1 MRLIYAIWKNDLRR
15 RLRSPLAIVLMM
27 LIPLVLTL
35 IIGLVFGRSGDVGLP
50 DIRVL
55 LADNDDGF
63 LSNFLQQGL
72 QQESLGEMIT
82 LVDVEEAE
90 GLDLMERGK
99 ASAMIIVPEGFT
111 QDLLDDRPVVLRVI
125 KNPAESFLPMIV
137 EEAVEM
143 NALVLGGGMKIFAGP
158 VSLLEGMF
166 DADSWPSGGE
176 LQVLLDGA
184 HDRLLLVNGYLSD
197 SLITYE
203 TVQLRDDE
211 EEEGFNLYAYILPGS
226 MMIGLLFISQIVLKD
241 LVREKDVGTIVRLFS
256 APLEAGHLIAAKIL
270 SAFTITGAACI
281 LLFLIGRFALG
292 IDLGRPLPFV
302 AQFAATILMCTG
314 VIALF
319 YGFLRTERAAD
330 SVSSV
335 VIIVIALL
343 GGSMLS
349 YEMMGEQMQRVA
361 HFSPVFWAIDGF
373 KRIIIE
379 DAGLAEI
386 ALNIIVLSAVSIAT
400 LVPGTLLLRR
410 RFRRGG

>member
-35 IIGLVFGRSGDVGLP
+35 IIGLVFGSSGDVGLP

-386 ALNIIVLSAVSIAT
+386 AVNIFVLAGVSIAT

-410 RFRRGG
+410 RFGRGG